1 MIENK
6 KEKIALITGSAG
18 FIGFHVSLKLLKE
31 GWRVIGVDCM
41 SDYYDVSLKN
51 RRESILL
58 QYPSYSSIHK
68 KIETPEMLMC
78 VFQENRPDIV
88 VHLAAQAGVRY
99 SIENPRSYLE
109 SNLAGTFELLEA
121 ARNFP
126 PQHLLLA
133 STSSAYGDNK
143 SLPYREIDKAD
154 HQMSFYAATKKATEN
169 IAHSYSHLF
178 EIPIT
183 IFRFFTVYGPWG
195 RPDMALFKFTK
206 AMLEGNE
213 IDVYNFG
220 KMKRDFTYID
230 DLVNGIHGLIPCVPS
245 MPSATHDSIEPFD
258 SLSKIAPHRVV
269 NIGNSES
276 VELLH
281 FIEEIEDYLG
291 IVAQKNF
298 MPMQSGDIPET
309 LADTTLLTSLTGY
322 RPHTPVKTGVR
333 AFVDWYREY
342 YNV

>member
-6 KEKIALITGSAG
+6 QEKIALITGSAG
-18 FIGFHVSLKLLKE
+18 FIGFHVSMKLLNE

-58 QYPSYSSIHK
+58 QYPNYSSIHK

-78 VFQENRPDIV
+78 VFEENRPDIV

-99 SIENPRSYLE
+99 SIENPRSYLD

-143 SLPYREIDKAD
+143 SMPYREIDKAD

-230 DLVNGIHGLIPCVPS
+230 DLVNGIYGLIPCVPS
-245 MPSATHDSIEPFD
+245 MPSDTDDLINPFD

-333 AFVDWYREY
+333 AFIDWYREY